1 MMPEVTSEN
10 ELNDLLNE
18 EGALAQAI
26 TSKMTDWWS
35 TTGEAA
41 QESFDEH
48 VKDHAKALI
57 ASTASTNTKR
67 LPYST
72 DKHNSRAA
80 GAPLD
85 GKFERMG
92 DFLQSVYRANN
103 GRGIDEGLMT
113 VGDSGVIKAALAEGA
128 GDTGGFLV
136 PEEFRA
142 ELLSLSLEASI
153 IRPLAFTVPMS
164 SSTMRM
170 PTIKDTSH
178 ASSVFGGVVAYWE
191 SEAAT
196 LTESEPT
203 FSQMQLVAKKL
214 TGYTVSSNELLADSA
229 IGLEAVLLQLFP
241 QAITFFED
249 EAFINGTGVGQPLGL
264 LNAACKVTV
273 AKESGQAADTILYEN
288 LNKMYSRMLPTS
300 RSRGVWIANIDV
312 MPQLAAMSL
321 AVGTGG
327 SAVWVAPGG
336 AQGAFPMTMW
346 GRPVIFTEHA
356 QTLGDEGDIIFVD
369 PSYYVIGDR
378 QELSMAS
385 SPHVKFTTDETVWR
399 FVERLDGR
407 PWLESALTPA
417 HGTNTLSPIVTLAA
431 RA

>member
-1 MMPEVTSEN
+1 MPEITTETGLN
-10 ELNDLLNE
+10 ELLNE
-18 EGALAQAI
+18 DGALAKAI
-26 TSKMTDWWS
+26 TGKMSDWWN

-41 QESFDEH
+41 KASFDEH
-48 VKDHAKALI
+48 AKSHAKSLL
-57 ASTASTNTKR
+57 SSSSTKR

-72 DKHNSRAA
+72 ATRSNRAP
-80 GAPLD
+80 GATLD
-85 GKFERMG
+85 GKFERLG
-92 DFLQSVYRANN
+92 DFLQSVYKANN
-103 GRGIDEGLMT
+103 GRGVNEGLLT
-113 VGDSGVIKAALAEGA
+113 VGDSGIVKAALAEGA

-136 PEEFRA
+136 PEEFRS
-142 ELLSLSLEASI
+142 ELLSLALETSI
-153 IRPLAFTVPMS
+153 MRPLAFTIPMS

-196 LTESEPT
+196 LSESEPT

-214 TGYTVSSNELLADSA
+214 TGYTVSSNELLSDSA

-249 EAFINGTGVGQPLGL
+249 ESFMNGTGVGQPLGI

-273 AKESGQAADTILYEN
+273 AKESGQAAATILYEN

-300 RSRGVWIANIDV
+300 RARAVWIANIDT

-327 SAVWVAPGG
+327 SAVWIGSGG
-336 AQGAFPMTMW
+336 AQGAFPMTLW
-346 GRPVIFTEHA
+346 GRPIVFTEHC
-356 QTLGDEGDIIFVD
+356 QTLGTEGDIYFVD

-378 QELSMAS
+378 QELSVAS

-417 HGTNTLSPIVTLAA
+417 HGSNTLSPIVTLAV
-431 RA
+431 RS

>member
-1 MMPEVTSEN
+1 MPEITSETQLN
-10 ELNDLLNE
+10 ELLNDD
-18 EGALAQAI
+18 GALAQAI
-26 TSKMTDWWS
+26 TGKMSDWWN

-41 QESFDEH
+41 KASFDEH
-48 VKDHAKALI
+48 AKAHAKALL
-57 ASTASTNTKR
+57 SSSNTKR

-72 DKHNSRAA
+72 ATKSTRAP

-85 GKFERMG
+85 GKFERLG
-92 DFLQSVYRANN
+92 DFLQSVYKANN
-103 GRGIDEGLMT
+103 GRGINDGLLT
-113 VGDSGVIKAALAEGA
+113 IGDSGVVKAALAEGA

-142 ELLSLSLEASI
+142 ELLSLALETSI
-153 IRPLAFTVPMS
+153 MRPLAFTIPMS

-196 LTESEPT
+196 IGESEPT

-214 TGYTVSSNELLADSA
+214 TGYTVSSNELLSDSA

-249 EAFINGTGVGQPLGL
+249 EAFINGTGVGQPLGI
-264 LNAACKVTV
+264 LNAACKVSV
-273 AKESGQAADTILYEN
+273 SKESGQAAATILYEN

-300 RSRGVWIANIDV
+300 RSRAVWIANIDT

-327 SAVWVAPGG
+327 SAVWVGSGG
-336 AQGAFPMTMW
+336 AQGAFPMTLW
-346 GRPVIFTEHA
+346 GRPIIFTEHC
-356 QTLGDEGDIIFVD
+356 QTLGTEGDIFFVD

-378 QELSMAS
+378 QELSVAS
-385 SPHVKFTTDETVWR
+385 SPHVRFTTDETVWR
-399 FVERLDGR
+399 FIERLDGR
-407 PWLESALTPA
+407 PWIESALTPA
-417 HGTNTLSPIVTLAA
+417 HGSNTLSPIVSLAV